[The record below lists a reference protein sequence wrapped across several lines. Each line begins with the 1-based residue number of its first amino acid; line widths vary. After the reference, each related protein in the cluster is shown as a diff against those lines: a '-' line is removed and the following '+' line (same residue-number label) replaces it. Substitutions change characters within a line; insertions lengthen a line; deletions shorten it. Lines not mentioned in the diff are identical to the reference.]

1 MKSTEQE
8 RLHTSSQVFRGDA
21 GTIRSSNNLHPV
33 VVGTGLVSLDVVFV
47 DENGTEPKY
56 WAGGTCGNVL
66 AILAYLGWQAYPVG
80 ILGQDEAGSLLVR
93 DIKRFGVHTRLL
105 QRDDK
110 RHTPIVVEHIG
121 RTSKGI
127 ARHRFSWVCPNCG
140 AQLPRYNTVPIN
152 RARHLLKKLPNLAVF
167 FFDRISRGVLHIA
180 EACAARGALV
190 VFEPSSVKE
199 ARLFQEAVSIS
210 HIVKYSHQRMR
221 HLRLPSY
228 PPPLLEIETLGD
240 AGLRYRFKGK
250 SSNTSLQWSD
260 MQAYTVNSVTDTT
273 GAGDWCTAGILH
285 LLGKNGAQG
294 FSDTAEDD
302 VIEALQFG
310 QALAAFKCGYEG
322 ARGVMYTISR
332 KKLEREVERIRTYEQ
347 PLTTRESPETE
358 FSEVL
363 RHICPRCIE
372 NHSSVIV

>member
-8 RLHTSSQVFRGDA
+8 RPHEFSRVFPSDD
-21 GTIRSSNNLHPV
+21 GTICSRNKSQPI

-47 DENGTEPKY
+47 DENGIEPKY

-66 AILAYLGWQAYPVG
+66 AILAHLGWQAYPVG

-105 QRDDK
+105 ERDGK

-121 RTSKGI
+121 RTLKGV
-127 ARHRFSWVCPNCG
+127 ARHRFSWTCPNCG
-140 AQLPRYNTVPIN
+140 AQLPRYNTIPIN
-152 RARHLLKKLPNLAVF
+152 RAMNLVKKLPNPAVF

-180 EACAARGALV
+180 KVCAASGALV
-190 VFEPSSVKE
+190 VFEPASVKE
-199 ARLFQEAVSIS
+199 ARLFQEAINVS
-210 HIVKYSHQRMR
+210 HIVKYSHQRMG

-228 PPPLLEIETLGD
+228 LPPLLEIETLGE
-240 AGLRYRFKGK
+240 AGLRYRLKGK
-250 SSNTSLQWSD
+250 SADASLQWID
-260 MQAYTVNSVTDTT
+260 MQAYTVNSVIDTA

-285 LLGKNGAQG
+285 VLGKNGTQSFNDATEG
-294 FSDTAEDD
+294 D

-322 ARGVMYTISR
+322 ARGVMYTVS
-332 KKLEREVERIRTYEQ
+332 KKELEREVERILTHEQ
-347 PLTTRESPETE
+347 PLTARENSETE
-358 FSEVL
+358 FREVL
-363 RHICPRCIE
+363 KHLCPRCAE
-372 NHSSVIV
+372 NRRSFRV